1 MDMTVLNASG
11 ALALGQRIVVS
22 VDGTIKVLEDGQPLQ
37 AGDVI
42 LESQSENSESP
53 ISVKRFS
60 PEDGGEVELDQDIA
74 NIFAAL
80 EEGQDP
86 TELGEEFATAAG
98 ESGSSLVSSGT
109 IERDG
114 EETIPG
120 TEFVTTGFEALGMSR
135 TQSLSLLDAFRSVDQ
150 PNNPPTFVDNNN
162 DPVGDT
168 LSFTTDEDTPVNGTL
183 SASDE
188 DGDSLSFTKATDPSN
203 GTVVVDENGDW
214 TYTPNENYN
223 GDDSFT
229 VVVSDGQG
237 GTDTITVNVG
247 VTPVNDLPVGED
259 VSVTT
264 DEDTPVS
271 GSLTA
276 TDADNDQLT
285 FSKGTEPS
293 NGSVVV
299 DENGNWTY
307 TPDENYNG
315 SDSFTVVV
323 DDGQGG
329 TDTITV
335 DVGVTPVNDTTVISL
350 SATDSVSEDGGTIT
364 YTVMLRD
371 ADNNPVDAKES
382 VTVTVVLPDGTTTDV
397 VIGADSSSNSVT
409 YTVANRDDVYNET
422 DSVSANISSVSGG
435 SSFEALA
442 TDPTP
447 AKTIITDTVDTT
459 TATLSATG
467 NVSEEGGT
475 ITYTVT
481 LRDADNNPVDAKEAV
496 TVTVMLPDGTT
507 TDVVIGADSSS
518 NSVTYTVEN
527 RDDVYNENDSVS
539 ANISGVSGGASFE
552 DLVIDM
558 APEKTTI
565 TDTIDVVTVDLSADV
580 ATIAEGV
587 DGDNQPNQITYTATL
602 SGGVANNDITVT
614 LANGEEIVIKAGDS
628 SGSVSIDVQG
638 DDVYQDGEVITN
650 SINTVVEGAGNPQL
664 ESLVKADDTGVS
676 VTVEDTIDVVTVDLS
691 ADVAT
696 IA

>member
-37 AGDVI
+37 VGDVI

-162 DPVGDT
+162 DPAGDT

-271 GSLTA
+271 GLLTA

-323 DDGQGG
+323 TDGNGG
-329 TDTITV
+329 IDTITV
-335 DVGVTPVNDTTVISL
+335 NVGVVPV
-350 SATDSVSEDGGTIT
+350 
-364 YTVMLRD
+364 
-371 ADNNPVDAKES
+371 
-382 VTVTVVLPDGTTTDV
+382 
-397 VIGADSSSNSVT
+397 
-409 YTVANRDDVYNET
+409 
-422 DSVSANISSVSGG
+422 
-435 SSFEALA
+435 
-442 TDPTP
+442 
-447 AKTIITDTVDTT
+447 VDTT
-459 TATLSATG
+459 T
-467 NVSEEGGT
+467 VS
-475 ITYTVT
+475 
-481 LRDADNNPVDAKEAV
+481 
-496 TVTVMLPDGTT
+496 
-507 TDVVIGADSSS
+507 
-518 NSVTYTVEN
+518 
-527 RDDVYNENDSVS
+527 
-539 ANISGVSGGASFE
+539 
-552 DLVIDM
+552 
-558 APEKTTI
+558 
-565 TDTIDVVTVDLSADV
+565 LSADASV
-580 ATIAEGV
+580 TEGE
-587 DGDNQPNQITYTATL
+587 NITYTATL
-602 SGGVANNDITVT
+602 TNPADGAVTVT
-614 LANGEEIVIKAGDS
+614 LSNGATITIADGAT
-628 SGSVSIDVQG
+628 SGTTTVPAS
-638 DDVYQDGEVITN
+638 DDVYVGGDTASATITDA
-650 SINTVVEGAGNPQL
+650 TGGNF
-664 ESLVKADDTGVS
+664 ESLVKDPTAATTTINDDSDVTTVS
-676 VTVEDTIDVVTVDLS
+676 LS
-691 ADVAT
+691 ADASVTEGENITYTATLTNPADGAVTVTLSNGAT
-696 IA
+696 ITIADGATSGTTTVPASDDVYVGGDTA